1 MSSMIHDDNVEL
13 DVAIDEEALWRLVTA
28 LAGSVTPFEVAEV
41 FTMEGP
47 AAVGGSFANLA
58 ILSGESDL
66 VHVVHRPTFNP
77 KVVAQ
82 RGTFDLSADTPAC
95 EAIRTGLPVLLGSL
109 AEMHEQYPAL
119 LTEIEE
125 AGLSARAS
133 LPLRS
138 ASGETLGAVGF
149 GWPDPQAF
157 SALQLRRLDL
167 VAQLIGLALQRA
179 TDQHVEPEE
188 GDRLPR
194 ILETMPNAFF
204 SLDADLTITYI
215 NAEGERLLRTSRND
229 VLGSNF
235 LEAFPE
241 ASGSEFEHQYLRAIE
256 SGRSVV
262 FEEYYAPIDGWFEV
276 HAWPDRDGLHV
287 YLSDVSARRNSE
299 RQQAVALDEARQA
312 HARLS
317 FLADISGRLH
327 GAATR
332 TELYDRL
339 SAAVTSTVADWS
351 TIVVPVGDELIR
363 VAASHRDPSLN
374 GLAKR
379 LVGGYPHSFDGPSPG
394 VVVYRSRE
402 PLRLAALAGHIVT
415 DLDDSVA
422 SAAYGRTLQLLGDG
436 PGLIMP
442 ILDKGEV
449 LAVLTMARTR
459 GEPFSDD
466 DVALMTQV
474 TETVP
479 DLLDEVVHLEN
490 QRETASALQAA
501 ALPRTLPSSDRLGLA
516 AGYRAASEGTQ
527 VGGDWYDAFELQ
539 SGRIALVVGD
549 AAGHGL
555 HAAALMTQM
564 RNALRAHLFD
574 SFGPSESI
582 AKLSN
587 FIATQEPEA
596 FATIICVEIDAV
608 TGEGIW
614 ASAGHP
620 APILLSAS
628 GTSRHLHGK
637 PAPPIGSADPQSPD
651 RPIEH
656 PFLLRPGDR
665 LVMFTDGLFE
675 RRGVDLEIG
684 LTHLMI
690 TTEETRGTADTELA
704 CDAILRGMLTGAH
717 DDDVC
722 LLIADFM
729 PATTRVR
736 N

>member
-1 MSSMIHDDNVEL
+1 MNSDDKVEVDTL
-13 DVAIDEEALWRLVTA
+13 SDEGALWRLVTA
-28 LAGSVTPFEVAEV
+28 LTATATPFEVAEV
-41 FTMEGP
+41 FTKDGP
-47 AAVGGSFANLA
+47 ASAGGTFANMA
-58 ILSGESDL
+58 ILTKESNL
-66 VHVVHRPTFNP
+66 VQVVHRPVFNP
-77 KVVAQ
+77 TVVTQ
-82 RGTFDLSADTPAC
+82 RGTFDLNAETPAC
-95 EAIRTGLPVLLGSL
+95 EAIRTGLPVLLGSP
-109 AEMHEQYPAL
+109 AEIAARFPAL
-119 LTEIEE
+119 LTEIEQ

-138 ASGETLGAVGF
+138 ATGETLGAVGF
-149 GWPDPQAF
+149 GWAEPQVFTA
-157 SALQLRRLDL
+157 ARLRRLDL
-167 VAQLIGLALQRA
+167 VAQLIGLALERA
-179 TDQHVEPEE
+179 TGYQFAP
-188 GDRLPR
+188 GQSDRLPR
-194 ILETMPNAFF
+194 VLETMPNAFF

-215 NAEGERLLRTSRND
+215 NAEGERLLRTSRHD

-235 LEAFPE
+235 LQAFPE
-241 ASGSEFEHQYLRAIE
+241 AAGSEFEHQYLRAIE

-262 FEEYYAPIDGWFEV
+262 FEEYYAPFGGWFEV
-276 HAWPDRDGLHV
+276 HAWPDRDGLNV
-287 YLSDVSARRNSE
+287 YFSDVSERRDSE

-317 FLADISGRLH
+317 FLADIGARLH
-327 GAATR
+327 GAASR
-332 TELYDRL
+332 AELYDRL
-339 SAAVTSTVADWS
+339 SEAVTSTVADWT
-351 TIVVPVGDELIR
+351 TITVPMGEELVR
-363 VAASHRDPSLN
+363 VAASHRDPVLN

-379 LVGGYPHSFDGPSPG
+379 LVGGYPHPFDGPSPG
-394 VVVYRSRE
+394 VVVYLSGK
-402 PLRLAALAGHIVT
+402 PLRLAELAGHIVT

-442 ILDKGEV
+442 IFSKGDV
-449 LAVLTMARTR
+449 VAVLTMARTA

-466 DVALMTQV
+466 DVAVLTQV
-474 TETVP
+474 TESVSE
-479 DLLDEVVHLEN
+479 LLDEALHLET

-582 AKLSN
+582 AKLSS
-587 FIATQEPEA
+587 FIASQEPEA
-596 FATIICVEIDAV
+596 FATIICVEVDPI

-620 APILLSAS
+620 APILLRRS

-656 PFLLRPGDR
+656 PFTLNAGDR

-675 RRGVDLEIG
+675 RRGIDLEIG

-690 TTEETRGTADTELA
+690 TTEQTRTMADPEAA
-704 CDAILRGMLTGAH
+704 CESILRGMLTGAH
-717 DDDVC
+717 EDDVC
-722 LLIADFM
+722 LLIADFRS
-729 PATTRVR
+729 AT
-736 N
+736 